1 MGPAKLEVRNV
12 GKSFRQPDGQLM
24 PVVEAFSLQVS
35 NLEFLALLGPSGC
48 GKSTLLRMIDGLT
61 SCDTG
66 SIHLD
71 GEDITGLPGKG
82 RGMVFQTF
90 DLFPWRTALGNVEF
104 GLEVQGVPNP
114 ERRERA
120 RRYLGLV
127 GLQGFED
134 SYPHQLSGGMQQ
146 RVGIARAFAIRPE
159 VLLMDEPF
167 GALDVQTRDILQDEL
182 LQIWEQEQKTVLFV
196 THGIE
201 EAIYLADR
209 IIVFSPR
216 PAQIVREIRV
226 PFARPRREEMKTDP
240 AFLELRRQ
248 IWAILKQ
255 GRRGD
260 SDRDRDSG

>member
-1 MGPAKLEVRNV
+1 MGSAKLEVRNV
-12 GKSFRQPDGQLM
+12 SKSFRQPDGQLM
-24 PVVEAFSLQVS
+24 PVVEAFSLQVP

-48 GKSTLLRMIDGLT
+48 GKSTLLRMIDGLM

-182 LQIWEQEQKTVLFV
+182 LHIWEQDQKTVLFV

-248 IWAILKQ
+248 IWAVLKQ
-255 GRRGD
+255 GAG
-260 SDRDRDSG
+260 GAPK